1 MKRAAMLSAAS
12 LFTLAASPAL
22 AQDRPP
28 LPNILDAGN
37 TGDAAGLPT
46 FIGGAPRM
54 YGVQA
59 SVRF

>member
-1 MKRAAMLSAAS
+1 VNARLSYTLNDRWTIEAFANN
-12 LFTLAASPAL
+12 LF
-22 AQDRPP
+22 
-28 LPNILDAGN
+28 NEKYILDAGN

-54 YGVQA
+54 YGIQA

>member
-1 MKRAAMLSAAS
+1 
-12 LFTLAASPAL
+12 LFNE
-22 AQDRPP
+22 DY
-28 LPNILDAGN
+28 ILDAGN

-46 FIGGAPRM
+46 FIGGQPRM